1 MAEND
6 STQIVF
12 KQMMKARVSL
22 AQAKASIAQA
32 NFAMAYSKALV
43 NALMSQQRA
52 NVMKG
57 EIQKA
62 TGMNLNYR

>member
-1 MAEND
+1 MAKND
-6 STQIVF
+6 SSQIVF
-12 KQMMKARVSL
+12 RQMINTKASL
-22 AQAKASIAQA
+22 AQAKAKIAQA

-62 TGMNLNYR
+62 TGMNLDVR

>member
-1 MAEND
+1 MIN
-6 STQIVF
+6 T
-12 KQMMKARVSL
+12 KASL
-22 AQAKASIAQA
+22 AQAKAKIAQA

-62 TGMNLNYR
+62 TDKEQ